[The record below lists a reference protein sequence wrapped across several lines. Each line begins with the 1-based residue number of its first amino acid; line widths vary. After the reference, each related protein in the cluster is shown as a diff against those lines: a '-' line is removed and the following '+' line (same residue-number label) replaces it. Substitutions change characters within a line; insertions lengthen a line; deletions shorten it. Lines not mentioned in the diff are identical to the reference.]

1 MSLMTPTRSIGSE
14 DARTHFYRLLDD
26 AASGEPII
34 ITGRGKPVA
43 RLIPID
49 PAASKAEERL
59 REIREVR
66 KGITLGGA
74 SIRDLID
81 EGRK

>member
-1 MSLMTPTRSIGSE
+1 MRSVGSD

-26 AASGEPII
+26 AASGEPTM
-34 ITGRGKPVA
+34 ITRRGKPIA

-49 PAASKAEERL
+49 PAATKAEDRL
-59 REIREVR
+59 RAIRAVR
-66 KGITLGGA
+66 KGITLGGV

>member
-1 MSLMTPTRSIGSE
+1 MITR
-14 DARTHFYRLLDD
+14 
-26 AASGEPII
+26 
-34 ITGRGKPVA
+34 RGKPIA

-49 PAASKAEERL
+49 PAATKAEDRL
-59 REIREVR
+59 RAIRAVR
-66 KGITLGGA
+66 KGITLGGV